1 MSKISVLIIA
11 HNEEKYIKK
20 CIDSI
25 LGQSL
30 TPDEIIL
37 IAHNC
42 TDKTEEIAD
51 SFSKIKVVSYNGPA
65 GIIYARIRGLEAVE
79 GDIVVCIDGDS
90 YAEKNWVEVM
100 VKTLQNDNIL
110 VGSWV
115 KIKGTLFAT
124 IASFFHKYLCI
135 LNTKDKYHWI
145 WGPSFAFWGRD
156 KEKVKN
162 IYERSIELTK
172 KLKLPRN
179 PEDCWLSFFMSK
191 EGKIEITNKTH
202 VVSNQKENS
211 SIKAIFRN
219 IESLRNRKLI
229 SKTVV

>member
-11 HNEEKYIKK
+11 HNEEKYIEK

-25 LGQSL
+25 LGQNL

-42 TDKTEEIAD
+42 TDKTEDIANT
-51 SFSKIKVVSYNGPA
+51 FSKIKVISYKGPA
-65 GIIYARIRGLEAVE
+65 GIAYARIKGFEVLE

-115 KIKGTLFAT
+115 KIKGTFFAM
-124 IASFFHKYLCI
+124 IASFFRKYLCV
-135 LNTKDKYHWI
+135 LDTKNKYHWI
-145 WGPSFAFWGRD
+145 WGPSFAFWSKD
-156 KEKVKN
+156 KEKVKS
-162 IYERSIELTK
+162 IFEKSIELTK

-179 PEDCWLSFFMSK
+179 PEDCWLAFFMSQ
-191 EGKIEITNKTH
+191 EGEVKITNKTH
-202 VVSNQKENS
+202 VVCFQKEKT
-211 SIKAIFRN
+211 SIETIFRN

>member
-11 HNEEKYIKK
+11 HNEDKHIKK
-20 CIDSI
+20 CIESI
-25 LGQSL
+25 LSQTL
-30 TPDEIIL
+30 APDEVVL

-42 TDKTEEIAD
+42 IDKTEEIAN

-65 GIIYARIRGLEAVE
+65 GIIYARIRGLEIVE

-100 VKTLQNDNIL
+100 VRTLENRNIL
-110 VGSWV
+110 VGSYI
-115 KIKGTLFAT
+115 KIKGTVFAI
-124 IASFFHKYLCI
+124 IASFFHKYLCV
-135 LNTKDKYHWI
+135 LNTRNKFHWI

-162 IYERSIELTK
+162 IYKRSIELTT
-172 KLKLPRN
+172 KLKLSRN
-179 PEDCWLSFFMSK
+179 PEDCWLAFFMSK
-191 EGKIEITNKTH
+191 EGKVKITNKTH
-202 VVSNQKENS
+202 VICFQKEKT
-211 SIKAIFRN
+211 SIEAIFRN

-229 SKTVV
+229 SKTMV